1 MKIIATFVKKLY
13 ACHYDGEAINEYARL
28 MDLWGDT
35 AYLSRYAYENNISD
49 VRGFVKEIRE
59 NARYIDNLMEEI
71 YVSNAPLSSFFK
83 PLNNLETGIKM
94 LSLQKGR
101 RYRLRVYAIKIDEN
115 LFLITGG
122 AIKLAFRMQDHRDT
136 QKEKDKLD
144 SVKAYLKRNN
154 VFDNDSF
161 HELINENYEDE

>member
-1 MKIIATFVKKLY
+1 MKIIAIFAEKLY
-13 ACHYDGEAINEYARL
+13 ACQYDKQGFNEFARL
-28 MDLWGDT
+28 MNLWGDT
-35 AYLSRYAYENNISD
+35 TYLSRYAYENNISD
-49 VRGFVKEIRE
+49 VRGFVREIRA
-59 NARYIDNLMEEI
+59 NAKYIDDLMEEI
-71 YVSNAPLSSFFK
+71 YVSNAPLSFFFK
-83 PLNNLETGIKM
+83 PLNNLETGIKI

-101 RYRLRVYAIKIDEN
+101 RYRLRIYAIKIDEN

-122 AIKLAFRMQDHRDT
+122 AIKLAFRMQDHSDT

-144 SVKAYLKRNN
+144 WMKAYLKHNN